1 MLWHPAPGSKGKHCF
16 VALFLLLDSWIF
28 SLLQPPEC
36 EDSTGKRRVRAERD
50 LLSTPCVMD
59 GKDTIPLVK
68 QINDGEEKAE
78 LWHTETWSVGMSW
91 VGLGHLRGLFQP

>member
-1 MLWHPAPGSKGKHCF
+1 MAHQHSLQLTQKSIRTRLASPGRCRGD
-16 VALFLLLDSWIF
+16 VQ

-36 EDSTGKRRVRAERD
+36 EDSTGKRRVRAERV

-78 LWHTETWSVGMSW
+78 LWHIETWSVGMSRVW
-91 VGLGHLRGLFQP
+91 AW